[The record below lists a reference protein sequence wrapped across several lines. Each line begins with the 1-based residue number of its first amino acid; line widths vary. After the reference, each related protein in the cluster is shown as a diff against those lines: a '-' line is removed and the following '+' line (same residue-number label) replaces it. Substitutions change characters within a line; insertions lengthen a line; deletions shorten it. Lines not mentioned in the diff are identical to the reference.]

1 MDKNAIIYL
10 LPFFISMLIS
20 LGVAFYSWRCRAVI
34 GASIFAYFVG
44 AEILFILGYVL
55 ELLSNSIESKV
66 FWSNFR
72 SFMATL
78 SPLILLQFSLTITR
92 RKLKYPTRIW
102 ALVAILPIVYTL
114 LVYTNK
120 YHHFIRSEELQLIAV
135 GPFSIVGHELPLFSL
150 FIIFYRFCLAVFAV
164 SLIVARMINLK
175 QLFRYQLIT
184 ILVGILIPL
193 VASAFYLLEI
203 KFELNFDP
211 SYTAISIGNL
221 VIAWGLFHFRLFDI
235 VPVARDRLVERMQDG
250 VLVLDTQQ
258 RLIDLNPAA
267 LNYLDHSGNNIVGK
281 QAEDIIPNW
290 EKFKDSYGET
300 QLDSFEMIIG
310 EKDAILDVS
319 VSVTELIAE
328 NGEFAGQLIV
338 VHDISKQKNAER
350 AIKQYNQKLE
360 ILNFDLEEANI
371 HLKKLGQVKDKF
383 VANVSHE
390 LRTPLTNIKL
400 YHELIALQPDRL
412 DEFLDTL
419 SRETDRLTSLI
430 EDLLALSRFDQGI
443 VRLHKSSF
451 DLNVLIREF
460 VEDRR
465 SLAEAK
471 GLTLEINGQQ
481 DIPMIYADRNLT
493 GQVLSI
499 LLTNAFNYTP
509 ENGSISVSSNLRS
522 HNGSEWVGFT
532 VNDTGMGIQP
542 NELENLFTRFFRGK
556 VGRKSGVSGTGLGL
570 SIAKEIVDRHKGEI
584 QVESSG
590 VPGEGTAFKVLI
602 AVKE

>member
-1 MDKNAIIYL
+1 M
-10 LPFFISMLIS
+10 
-20 LGVAFYSWRCRAVI
+20 
-34 GASIFAYFVG
+34 
-44 AEILFILGYVL
+44 
-55 ELLSNSIESKV
+55 
-66 FWSNFR
+66 
-72 SFMATL
+72 
-78 SPLILLQFSLTITR
+78 
-92 RKLKYPTRIW
+92 
-102 ALVAILPIVYTL
+102 
-114 LVYTNK
+114 
-120 YHHFIRSEELQLIAV
+120 
-135 GPFSIVGHELPLFSL
+135 
-150 FIIFYRFCLAVFAV
+150 
-164 SLIVARMINLK
+164 
-175 QLFRYQLIT
+175 
-184 ILVGILIPL
+184 
-193 VASAFYLLEI
+193 
-203 KFELNFDP
+203 
-211 SYTAISIGNL
+211 
-221 VIAWGLFHFRLFDI
+221 
-235 VPVARDRLVERMQDG
+235 
-250 VLVLDTQQ
+250 
-258 RLIDLNPAA
+258 
-267 LNYLDHSGNNIVGK
+267 
-281 QAEDIIPNW
+281 
-290 EKFKDSYGET
+290 
-300 QLDSFEMIIG
+300 
-310 EKDAILDVS
+310 
-319 VSVTELIAE
+319 
-328 NGEFAGQLIV
+328 
-338 VHDISKQKNAER
+338 
-350 AIKQYNQKLE
+350 
-360 ILNFDLEEANI
+360 
-371 HLKKLGQVKDKF
+371 KDKF